1 MPNPLQIINQSKH
14 AVAVQDVTAY
24 GPIDVE
30 PRKPGTI
37 ARTLQAWAT
46 DRAQTVLFKN
56 RLAANLAVKVAQQ
69 DALRDE
75 MKTIVIAAAKMHGGQ
90 VRANLSA
97 GCASELNRHV
107 NALVAEKQAVTG
119 KLTAKRCEM
128 AMENYITHQDRRND
142 IMAQLKAGKF
152 TEEDAEHLLEI
163 VGVLKVQAES
173 AVDNTYEA
181 ALLVASEAMRVA
193 TATAAEMMTSFPP
206 QTRLLP

>member
-75 MKTIVIAAAKMHGGQ
+75 MRTIVIAAAKMHGGQ

-97 GCASELNRHV
+97 GCASELNQIGRAHV
-107 NALVAEKQAVTG
+107 
-119 KLTAKRCEM
+119 
-128 AMENYITHQDRRND
+128 
-142 IMAQLKAGKF
+142 
-152 TEEDAEHLLEI
+152 
-163 VGVLKVQAES
+163 
-173 AVDNTYEA
+173 
-181 ALLVASEAMRVA
+181 
-193 TATAAEMMTSFPP
+193 
-206 QTRLLP
+206 